1 MLFIIVTEGV
11 QQQFAD
17 DQKITSFLQRMEILS
32 FEYQDFYLCS
42 QYEKIHSECG
52 IISKSC

>member
-1 MLFIIVTEGV
+1 MLFIIVTKGV

-17 DQKITSFLQRMEILS
+17 DQKITSFLQRMEVLS